1 MRKIVLI
8 LSLAVLVI
16 LLACLITNILKPAIP
31 FKLELIDSNRNKGK
45 VIDALYDHSFRVG
58 PKPVVID
65 GSKLTIYK
73 DCSLK
78 KSLNTIDLGGDVLDY
93 CIRNTPLST
102 GKAYSTV
109 LSFICLN
116 ADKTKTL
123 VTITFSEDDRD
134 RNYSKYSIFRFKTEL
149 DKVIS
154 FSFSD
159 GDDGISI
166 LCESKSLLEYGIY
179 NLKNMSEIHG
189 SFKSQT
195 SLYRNNALYND
206 IYILA
211 VGFDGMNLCFYKFDS
226 KSLTEI
232 SKYPTGYKGTPSDL
246 NFNSFV
252 EEYYQFYHYRR
263 YLCVFDGSYLHIFY
277 HETKSFIEHIKLGD
291 VLSSAFYSLYNTKDG
306 LYYFYIR
313 PAPGDDRILCISK
326 FITNEKYDVFL
337 NIDALSDKYIVG
349 SYKNDIQSIY
359 QISDLGKDS
368 NALVFNK
375 YSDID
380 ERLEHVLVDY
390 DKFES
395 FFYTSNKIYKFNFG
409 KSPDSDFYSSVV
421 KRVPIPAK
429 WVDLKNLP

>member
-16 LLACLITNILKPAIP
+16 LLACLITNVLKPAIP

-45 VIDALYDHSFRVG
+45 VIDALYDHSFRMN

-65 GSKLTIYK
+65 GNKLTIYK

-116 ADKTKTL
+116 TDKTKTL

-134 RNYSKYSIFRFKTEL
+134 KSYSKYSIFRFKTEL
-149 DKVIS
+149 DKVVS

-159 GDDGISI
+159 DDGISV
-166 LCESKSLLEYGIY
+166 LCESKSLLVYGIF
-179 NLKNMSEIHG
+179 NLKNMSEYTG
-189 SFKSQT
+189 AFKTKT
-195 SLYRNNALYND
+195 SLHR
-206 IYILA
+206 YIVYEINSTL
-211 VGFDGMNLCFYKFDS
+211 VGYDGMNLCFYKFDS

-246 NFNSFV
+246 NFNSVV
-252 EEYYQFYHYRR
+252 ENYYDFFTYKEY
-263 YLCVFDGSYLHIFY
+263 LGIFDSSYLHIFY
-277 HETKSFIEHIKLGD
+277 LDSNIFVQHIKLDD
-291 VLSSAFYSLYNTKDG
+291 VQQSAHYSLYNTKDG

-313 PAPGDDRILCISK
+313 PEPGDDRILCISK